1 MSWKL
6 VCLWPRRPPGL
17 EPRSELG
24 RVPQSR
30 GSWRVLPTRRK
41 TARVLK
47 EMSCFGNNLRRN
59 RPSESGLG
67 SFARPHSQRQV
78 LKINGKLAGLRQR
91 RGQPPL
97 PRGCQSTRRQGGGRC
112 CDPIKSLEKQG
123 APHTGAV
130 RTLALTAVCFTR
142 EPLAQRSP
150 LHETRRTQ
158 PGGPRPLPRRAGPRH
173 YFHRNENGS
182 L

>member
-47 EMSCFGNNLRRN
+47 EMSCFRNNLRRN

-78 LKINGKLAGLRQR
+78 LQINGKLAGLRQR
-91 RGQPPL
+91 RGQPP
-97 PRGCQSTRRQGGGRC
+97 
-112 CDPIKSLEKQG
+112 SLEG
-123 APHTGAV
+123 ARGHAARGAGGV
-130 RTLALTAVCFTR
+130 VTPSKALKSRAPLTLGLSGRWPDGCVFYARTARTAKPPSRNAAHAARRPTTSA
-142 EPLAQRSP
+142 PP
-150 LHETRRTQ
+150 GWTET
-158 PGGPRPLPRRAGPRH
+158 L
-173 YFHRNENGS
+173 FS
-182 L
+182 